1 MDLLNL
7 ISYIDSLFD
16 IVVNIKTE
24 ESLQLLK
31 SKVEESLKTEAK
43 KGNYDISNDLNEY
56 EKCIAKLEAEVRS
69 HISVQQQLKIYIEV
83 YQQKLED
90 ADKEK
95 EK

>member
-24 ESLQLLK
+24 ESLLLLK

-69 HISVQQQLKIYIEV
+69 HISV
-83 YQQKLED
+83 
-90 ADKEK
+90 
-95 EK
+95 